1 MTEEPDNPF
10 YSAPGLLGLWTGV
23 LLPPTVWALQMQINY
38 VLVRKACAQGS
49 TVGLYVVTIVA
60 LAAAVLSALIALTNW
75 RRSGPAWPNGA
86 ADLLSR
92 SRFLAVLGLL
102 MSAMFFVVILAQGI
116 ATVVFPPCQL

>member
-1 MTEEPDNPF
+1 MTEEPNNRF

-38 VLVRKACAQGS
+38 VLVRKACTQGS
-49 TVGLYVVTIVA
+49 SLALYVVSIVA
-60 LAAAVLSALIALTNW
+60 LAAAVAAALIALTNW
-75 RRSGPAWPNGA
+75 RRSGPTWPSGA
-86 ADLLSR
+86 ADLFTR

-102 MSAMFFVVILAQGI
+102 MSAMFFLVILAQGI